1 MQKARRHHMA
11 PPACKRM
18 VSGSISPRYSRYF
31 SPFPHG
37 TRSLSVS
44 QSYLALA
51 DGAADFRGDSSG
63 PHLLRILLRPRF
75 ARLRVSHPLR
85 IAFPD
90 NSASSNF

>member
-1 MQKARRHHMA
+1 MQKARRHHKA

-18 VSGSISPRYSRYF
+18 VSSSISPWFYQYF

-51 DGAADFRGDSSG
+51 DGAAEFRGGSSC
-63 PHLLRILLRPRF
+63 PHLLRILLR
-75 ARLRVSHPLR
+75 
-85 IAFPD
+85 
-90 NSASSNF
+90 